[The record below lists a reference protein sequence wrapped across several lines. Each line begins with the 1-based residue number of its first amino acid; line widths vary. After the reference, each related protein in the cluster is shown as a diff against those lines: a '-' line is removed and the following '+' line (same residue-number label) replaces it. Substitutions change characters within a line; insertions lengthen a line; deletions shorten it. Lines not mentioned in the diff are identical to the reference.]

1 MNRIE
6 ILAPAFYT
14 TPAYGVWRHD
24 QTFCQPGKYRLVCT
38 APMLQLLDFQGAP
51 LGMANRDCV
60 VDDFGDLVA
69 VDNKHELRM
78 P

>member
-1 MNRIE
+1 MNCIE

-24 QTFCQPGKYRLVCT
+24 KTFCQPGKYRLICT
-38 APMLQLLDFQGAP
+38 AETLALLKFQGTPAY
-51 LGMANRDCV
+51 MANHDCV

-69 VDNKHELRM
+69 VDNKLELRM
-78 P
+78 T